1 MSTRNETPGSIHS
14 RKIAEAAHLQL
25 PLELRDKHYTDAF
38 VEVLN
43 TTKFKSMLPKP
54 TGRRNYTNK
63 YVRLSENLELKGAK
77 EAIAPYFKSAT
88 TFSPDELARR
98 MHHRLLADAL
108 VLSGEHPWCTL
119 PVTRANSPTRGA
131 QEAGLAGVQQRLNLL
146 SVAEGEGESEVGK
159 SEVGETHPVP
169 SHPIPSHPIPPTPS
183 TPTPPTPPRT
193 TPTLP
198 IT

>member
-1 MSTRNETPGSIHS
+1 MS
-14 RKIAEAAHLQL
+14 
-25 PLELRDKHYTDAF
+25 D
-38 VEVLN
+38 
-43 TTKFKSMLPKP
+43 
-54 TGRRNYTNK
+54 
-63 YVRLSENLELKGAK
+63 NLELKGAR

-98 MHHRLLADAL
+98 MHHHLLADAL

-131 QEAGLAGVQQRLNLL
+131 QEAGLAGVQQRLNLR
-146 SVAEGEGESEVGK
+146 SVAEAEGESEVGK